1 MKKILTL
8 LVFSITAISAS
19 AQVTIF
25 PKLGGT
31 ISTVTMEDD
40 GGMKSKLGLVLG
52 VGLNFPVNA
61 MFSVQPELQFV
72 QKGFRADKS
81 YTSDSFTLKTE
92 GSYALNYLEIPVLVK
107 AGFGSDNFKFFL
119 NAGPS
124 IGIGLGGKADV
135 DFEFLDG
142 VHDFST
148 SGTSNVKF
156 GEAPDNYEGDDIYF
170 DNRMDFGVQFGG
182 GFLIM
187 KKVMVDIRYGLGLS
201 NLMKKEDGMTAEE
214 AKSKN
219 RVIQFT
225 VGVPFPMK

>member
-19 AQVTIF
+19 AQMTII
-25 PKLGGT
+25 PKAGLSLSK
-31 ISTVTMEDD
+31 IASEEDD
-40 GGMKSKLGLVLG
+40 EMKSKIGLILGL
-52 VGLNFPVNA
+52 GLNFQVND

-72 QKGFRADKS
+72 QKGFRIDYSYSFGGYTEEVKS
-81 YTSDSFTLKTE
+81 DI
-92 GSYALNYLEIPVLVK
+92 AINYLEIPILVK
-107 AGFGSDNFKFFL
+107 TTFGSDNFKFFL

-124 IGIGLGGKADV
+124 IGFGLGGKAKT
-135 DFEFLDG
+135 EFSFSDG
-142 VHDFST
+142 VDDFSG
-148 SGTSNVKF
+148 SSNGKVKF
-156 GEAPDNYEGDDIYF
+156 GDEPDSNEEDIYF
-170 DNRMDFGVQFGG
+170 DNRMDFGVQLGG
-182 GFLIM
+182 GFLIA

-225 VGVPFPMK
+225 VGVPFPMN